1 MELLPLLLAAPLM
14 LWMAYGDLRYMRIP
28 NRLVGGLVLIFVIS
42 VPFLPLDSSL
52 ERVIA
57 ALCMLAICFAAF
69 SIGVFG
75 GGDAKALA
83 AMMLLIPPG
92 TLNLFGLV
100 LSLSLLLGLGLV
112 LTLRA
117 APGAQQAR
125 WVSLRAKGMFP
136 MGVSIALAGLV
147 HPFAVAALAF

>member
-28 NRLVGGLVLIFVIS
+28 NRLVGALVLIFVLS
-42 VPFLPLDSSL
+42 VPFLPVESSM
-52 ERVIA
+52 ERLVA
-57 ALCMLAICFAAF
+57 ALFVLAVCFAAF
-69 SIGVFG
+69 AVGFFG

-100 LSLSLLLGLGLV
+100 LSVSIVLGLGLV

-125 WVSLRAKGMFP
+125 WVALRARGMFP
-136 MGVSIALAGLV
+136 MGVSIAMAGLI
-147 HPFAVAALAF
+147 HPFAVTALAF